1 MGGYRAITAY
11 RRIDV
16 NPGTVEGTAMGDI
29 PALLATAFDL
39 PAWLRYWSAGW
50 ADSGSA
56 GS

>member
-1 MGGYRAITAY
+1 
-11 RRIDV
+11 
-16 NPGTVEGTAMGDI
+16 MGDI

-39 PAWLRYWSAGW
+39 PTWLRYWSAGW